1 MFKDA
6 WARLTFSDVNP
17 LLKTL
22 SKRQAELSDLKQV
35 QFVHESVKDDG
46 HYPCFRD
53 ALKTLRHSP
62 GRAILSFERSSL
74 WYMFIIHIID
84 VHIAVLAA
92 LLSVQV
98 LKSFEPGSDK
108 KLIHVFFTNPQTTQV
123 FWFAAAV
130 AFFVFLGNVFAAS
143 LHAQKIEREM
153 RLSYRIQMRLTE
165 YLFNHVLSMS
175 RASRMRFQTGDL
187 VNLAQSDARSMASF
201 FSHAMVDFPVL
212 FVSVSVILT
221 VMLWMI
227 GPAAWVGFFLVMSQF
242 PISFIFSKVAT
253 RFNNEFMRRSDSRL
267 SLVTEWVQGMRLVR
281 YFGWR
286 PHFETEIHKR
296 VISEFRQD
304 LKLKGLYCF
313 AFSLSNS
320 WWMFVSVGIF
330 GAILYFDG
338 TKQASHIFASIWLMT
353 ILGHQLT
360 PLPWFVNIFAEAR
373 VASKRLRNVF
383 AADRQIEEFSKL
395 SVAPGSSSAKTVGD
409 AQTQDA
415 IRVLLSTSDHVS
427 DVSIGFTFVNVTLRD
442 VASGQLILDHVSIR
456 ILAGQTTAIVGPVG
470 AGKSMLLQAMLGEAT
485 PESGNVTV
493 DVSFTSN
500 EKNQTISLNVHSED
514 GIHVLRRF
522 QSVVFQEPFVANSSL
537 RENVPLQYHA
547 EATHS
552 EFEDYSDNE
561 INNALMRAQME
572 ADLHLFPKK
581 LDTELGERGVN
592 LSGGQKQRLSLARS
606 ALLKGQLVVLDDP
619 LSAVDSDTERRLV
632 QALFDDSW
640 KRGQTIVWSTHRLEF
655 LNRAQ
660 HILFIEKG
668 RIVEQGSLSQ
678 LMRSETG
685 RLRQFIELS
694 ASHAHGHKEKV
705 EQAPVVSAS
714 SAEDDE

>member
-6 WARLTFSDVNP
+6 WTRLSFSDVNP

-35 QFVHESVKDDG
+35 QFVDESVKDDG
-46 HYPCFRD
+46 HYPQYSD
-53 ALKTLRHSP
+53 ALETLRQSP
-62 GRAILSFERSSL
+62 GRAILRFERSSL
-74 WYMFIIHIID
+74 WFMFIIHIID
-84 VHIAVLAA
+84 VHIAVFAA

-98 LKSFEPGSDK
+98 LKSFEPSSDQ
-108 KLIHVFFTNPQTTQV
+108 KLLHVFYANPNTTQV
-123 FWFAAAV
+123 FLFAAGV
-130 AFFVFLGNVFAAS
+130 AFFVFLGNVLAAS

-153 RLSYRIQMRLTE
+153 RLSYRIQMRMAE
-165 YLFNHVLSMS
+165 YLFNHVLAMS
-175 RASRMRFQTGDL
+175 RAARMRFQTGDL
-187 VNLAQSDARSMASF
+187 VNLGQSDARSMASF

-221 VMLWMI
+221 VMLWLI
-227 GPAAWVGFFLVMSQF
+227 GPAAWIGFILVMSQF
-242 PISFIFSKVAT
+242 PISYVFSKVAT
-253 RFNNEFMRRSDSRL
+253 GFNNEFMRRSDSRL

-286 PHFETEIHKR
+286 PHFESEIHRR
-296 VISEFRQD
+296 VLSEFRQD

-373 VASKRLRNVF
+373 VASQRLRNVF
-383 AADRQIEEFSKL
+383 ESDRQIEEFAKL
-395 SVAPGSSSAKTVGD
+395 RPAPASSVATVLVD
-409 AQTQDA
+409 AQTQEA
-415 IRVLLSTSDHVS
+415 VQALLSKSKQVS
-427 DVSIGFTFVNVTLRD
+427 DVSIGFTFANVTLRD
-442 VASGQLILDHVSIR
+442 VASGQLILDDVSLR
-456 ILAGQTTAIVGPVG
+456 VLPGQTTAIVGPVG
-470 AGKSMLLQAMLGEAT
+470 AGKSMLLQVMLGEAT
-485 PESGNVTV
+485 PESGTVTA
-493 DVSFTSN
+493 DVSFTQN
-500 EKNQTISLNVHSED
+500 ETTHTIHLNVHTEH
-514 GIHVLRRF
+514 GIEVLRRF
-522 QSVVFQEPFVANSSL
+522 QSVVFQEPFVANSTL

-547 EATHS
+547 SSSHS
-552 EFEDYSDNE
+552 EFEEYSDNE

-606 ALLKGQLVVLDDP
+606 ALLTGRLVILDDP
-619 LSAVDSDTERRLV
+619 LSAVDADTERRLV

-660 HILFIEKG
+660 HILFIDKG
-668 RIVEQGSLSQ
+668 RIVEHGSLAQ

-685 RLRQFIELS
+685 RLRQFIELA
-694 ASHAHGHKEKV
+694 ASHAHQQPEKV
-705 EQAPVVSAS
+705 AQPDVVAPVV
-714 SAEDDE
+714 EDDE